1 MRQDP
6 EALIRPLIAAAQE
19 AGRAVAAIARSQ
31 QFEVATKDDA
41 SPVTTADLAA
51 QAIILQH
58 LGALAPEIPVLSEEQ
73 EQLPFAQRLTWRRL
87 FVVDPLDGTREF
99 LKRNGEFTINIA
111 LVEEGVPTL
120 GVVFAPMVE
129 RTYWGATLLGA
140 FRIDDQGENA
150 IRIGVEPNDLRVVV
164 SRSHPGERL
173 AQFLAALPGHRPV
186 EVGSSLKFCRVAE
199 GSADFYPRLSPTM
212 EWDTAAGD
220 AVLRAAGGRVL
231 DLEGRP
237 LTYNKEDLRNPSF
250 VALGGREVPWRVAW
264 EKTTNGMQHEKVVG
278 R

>member
-31 QFEVATKDDA
+31 QFEVATKSDA

-73 EQLPFAQRLTWRRL
+73 EQLPFAERRAWRRL

-120 GVVFAPMVE
+120 GVVFAPMMD
-129 RTYWGATLLGA
+129 RTYWGATFLGA
-140 FRIDDQGENA
+140 FRIDDEGEHA

-173 AQFLAALPGHRPV
+173 AQFLAALPNHRPV

-264 EKTTNGMQHEKVVG
+264 EKTANGMQHEKVVG